1 MPIIN
6 VKLVEGAFTNDQKQE
21 LLPKLTDAVE
31 SVYPGLRDVT
41 FITIEE
47 VEEGDW
53 GIGGQPITSEKV
65 AAHAREN
72 LEAQTA

>member
-6 VKLVEGAFTNDQKQE
+6 VKLVEGAFRPEQKKQ
-21 LLPKLTDAVE
+21 LLSKLTDAVE

-47 VEEGDW
+47 VADW
-53 GIGGQPITSEKV
+53 GIGGQSITAEKV
-65 AAHAREN
+65 AAHADHN
-72 LEAQTA
+72 LAKS